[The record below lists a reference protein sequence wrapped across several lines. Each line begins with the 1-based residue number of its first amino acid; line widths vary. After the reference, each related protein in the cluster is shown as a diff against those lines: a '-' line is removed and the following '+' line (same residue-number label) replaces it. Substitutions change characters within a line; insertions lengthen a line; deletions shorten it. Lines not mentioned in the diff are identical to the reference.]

1 MRKGRLILLVGILA
15 FVMSG
20 CSTSYGREL
29 GRLGGTLALANHT
42 VVDVGESLD
51 DLAAKGDIKAEVY
64 NEWVDFVHDYK
75 KGEKLAGATYRTLN
89 ADFKRNPD
97 VEQWDALERTIEIIE
112 ALSKTVFD
120 WYDQTLRASKGNI
133 VIAPTRE

>member
-1 MRKGRLILLVGILA
+1 MTKGRLMILVGVLA
-15 FVMSG
+15 FVVSG
-20 CSTSYGREL
+20 CATSYGREL
-29 GRLGGTLALANHT
+29 GRFGGTLALVNHT

-75 KGEKLAGATYRTLN
+75 KGEKLAGATYRTLKE
-89 ADFKRNPD
+89 DFKKNPD
-97 VEQWDALERTIEIIE
+97 VTQWEALDRAIEIIE

-120 WYDQTLRASKGNI
+120 WYDQTLRASKGNL
-133 VIAPTRE
+133 VIAPARE